1 MKKATSIGMFA
12 AIAFAIGMTGINL
25 SEGIITLQNTPS
37 ATSEGAS
44 ILGHI
49 ELIHTDSEGKILSY
63 QQTDNAIVSEGRACT
78 AMLLFGANSECNA
91 ASATGL
97 GTFRAIAVGNG
108 SLLAADTTAN
118 ALNSEITGDGLE
130 RVLGSLGTYT
140 ATSGTGTD
148 ATQRITNQ
156 FTYTGSQAGNVIS
169 QAGLFNSTTVGTDI
183 AFALKNFPSNVT
195 MNNGDQLTVN
205 WDITISGSDA
215 VS

>member
-1 MKKATSIGMFA
+1 MKNVKSIGMFA
-12 AIAFAIGMTGINL
+12 AIAFAVGMTGISL
-25 SEGIITLQNTPS
+25 SDGTIALQNTPS
-37 ATSEGAS
+37 STIDGAS

-49 ELIHTDSEGKILSY
+49 ELIQTDKDGNIISY

-91 ASATGL
+91 TSPTNL
-97 GTFRAIAVGNG
+97 GTFTAIAVGNG
-108 SLLAADTTAN
+108 SLLAADTTATS
-118 ALNSEITGDGLE
+118 LNSEITGDGLA
-130 RVLGSLGTYT
+130 RVFGSLGTYT

-169 QAGLFNSTTVGTDI
+169 QAGLFNSTSVGTDT
-183 AFALKNFPSNVT
+183 AFALKNFPANVT

>member
-1 MKKATSIGMFA
+1 MFA
-12 AIAFAIGMTGINL
+12 AITFAVGMTGISL
-25 SEGIITLQNTPS
+25 SDGTIVLQNTPS
-37 ATSEGAS
+37 STIDGAS

-49 ELIHTDSEGKILSY
+49 ELIQTDKDGNIISY

-91 ASATGL
+91 ASPTGL

-108 SLLAADTTAN
+108 TALAADTTATE
-118 ALNSEITGDGLE
+118 LNSEITGDGLE
-130 RVLGSLGTYT
+130 RVLGTLDTYT

-156 FTYTGSQAGNVIS
+156 FTYSGSPGNEIN
-169 QAGLFNSTTVGTDI
+169 QAGLFNSTTVGTDT
-183 AFALKNFPSNVT
+183 AFALKNFPSTVT
-195 MNNGDQLTVN
+195 MNPGDQLTVN